1 MCMGRNTFEF
11 MNQIFHLADNEKANK
26 KDPLYKLRPFMN
38 ILEQKF
44 VEMYDIGENV
54 TVDEAM
60 VKWKGQ
66 LFFKQLMKGKP
77 IKWGIKLFLLC
88 DAKNGYC
95 HSFKVYTGKRDDM
108 KNFGDWEETRR
119 YLETLKYKN
128 KNQGKKAVNFRSL
141 GIPKDGDVVFKVYK
155 SLSEPGL

>member
-1 MCMGRNTFEF
+1 
-11 MNQIFHLADNEKANK
+11 
-26 KDPLYKLRPFMN
+26 
-38 ILEQKF
+38 
-44 VEMYDIGENV
+44 
-54 TVDEAM
+54 
-60 VKWKGQ
+60 
-66 LFFKQLMKGKP
+66 MKGKP

>member
-60 VKWKGQ
+60 VKWKG
-66 LFFKQLMKGKP
+66 
-77 IKWGIKLFLLC
+77 
-88 DAKNGYC
+88 
-95 HSFKVYTGKRDDM
+95 
-108 KNFGDWEETRR
+108 
-119 YLETLKYKN
+119 
-128 KNQGKKAVNFRSL
+128 
-141 GIPKDGDVVFKVYK
+141 
-155 SLSEPGL
+155 